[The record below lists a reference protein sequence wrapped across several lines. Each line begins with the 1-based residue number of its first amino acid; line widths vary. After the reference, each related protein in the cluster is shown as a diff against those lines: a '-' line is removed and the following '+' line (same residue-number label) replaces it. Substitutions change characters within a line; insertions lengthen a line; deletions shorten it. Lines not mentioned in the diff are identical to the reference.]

1 MKKFVK
7 AFCIKGLMWGAW
19 SGPIILAIV
28 WLCLKNAGVMT
39 MLTVD
44 EAVMNVFSAAVMGFI
59 AAGISA
65 VYSIESMPKALAGAV
80 QGLGL
85 YLDYLGFYIL
95 NGWLLPDNI
104 WIFTIIFAAGFAAIW
119 LTVYITVRVK
129 VDKMNKMLTR

>member
-1 MKKFVK
+1 
-7 AFCIKGLMWGAW
+7 
-19 SGPIILAIV
+19 
-28 WLCLKNAGVMT
+28 

-80 QGLGL
+80 QGLVL

-104 WIFTIIFAAGFAAIW
+104 WIFTIIFASGFAAIW
-119 LTVYITVRVK
+119 LTVYITIMIK